1 MKPRRILDSVVTR
14 DGVELVLYQH
24 GDSFQIEIDTY
35 DLMSSRAHGSE
46 EELARIALSTLGRS
60 VPSPHV
66 LIGGLGMGFT
76 LRATLDGLDAFD
88 GGRVTVAEVFPAV
101 VDWNQRFFG
110 HLAGHPLDDP
120 RTDLQVTDV
129 QDLLPKSADGGEA
142 RYDVI
147 LLDVDNGP
155 AALTLSG
162 NERLYIQS
170 GLQRLQRALKPGGV
184 LAVWSANDD
193 PRFSDRLQR
202 AGFQAKT
209 YRVRARAEGKGD
221 RHTLFV
227 GLTGTR

>member
-14 DGVELVLYQH
+14 DGSELVLYQH

-46 EELARIALSTLGRS
+46 EELARLALSALGTS
-60 VPSPHV
+60 IPSPHV

-76 LRATLDGLDAFD
+76 LRAALDSLDAFESAT
-88 GGRVTVAEVFPAV
+88 VTVAEVFPAV
-101 VDWNQRFFG
+101 VDWNQRYFG
-110 HLAGHPLDDP
+110 HLADHPLDDP

-129 QDLLPKSADGGEA
+129 QDLLGVEA

-155 AALTLSG
+155 AALTLNG

-184 LAVWSANDD
+184 LAVWSASDD

-202 AGFQAKT
+202 AGFQTKT
-209 YRVRARAEGKGD
+209 YRVRARAGGKGD
-221 RHTLFV
+221 RHTLFM
-227 GLTGTR
+227 GLTGTG